1 MRTHSDLLP
10 PGTQVTYNGKPLD
23 YWTGDKTA
31 GRGVES
37 SAVATP

>member
-1 MRTHSDLLP
+1 
-10 PGTQVTYNGKPLD
+10 VTYNGKPLD

-31 GRGVES
+31 GDTTGRGVES